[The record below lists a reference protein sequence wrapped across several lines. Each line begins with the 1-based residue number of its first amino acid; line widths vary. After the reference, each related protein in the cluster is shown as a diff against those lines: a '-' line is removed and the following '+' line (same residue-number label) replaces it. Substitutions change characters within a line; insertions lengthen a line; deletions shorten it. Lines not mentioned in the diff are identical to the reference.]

1 MTDPGSRNGHAV
13 QRFFGVLL
21 VAAGALIGGLSGLCT
36 LFGVGAGLLEMLA
49 HPGDGLSFIGIALA
63 VGAIPIIV
71 GVGLFI
77 AGRGL
82 VRGAGP
88 PSGPATS
95 GDTP

>member
-1 MTDPGSRNGHAV
+1 MNESGDRNGRPV

-36 LFGVGAGLLEMLA
+36 VFGVGVGAVEMFA
-49 HPGDGLSFIGIALA
+49 HPGDGLSFIATALA

-77 AGRGL
+77 AGRAL
-82 VRGAGP
+82 VRGARP
-88 PSGPATS
+88 PGEPARLE
-95 GDTP
+95 DAP